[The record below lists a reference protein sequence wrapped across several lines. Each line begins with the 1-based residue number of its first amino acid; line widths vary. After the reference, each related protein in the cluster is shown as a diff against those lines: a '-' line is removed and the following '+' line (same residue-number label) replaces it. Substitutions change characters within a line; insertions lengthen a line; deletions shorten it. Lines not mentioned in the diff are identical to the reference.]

1 MAFATCQYQQRLA
14 QVDTEIAKFNAAF
27 AEEPS
32 LLRYLKWWEVKR
44 GALLAALS
52 YYTDI
57 HLKYSLIYI
66 RPLSYP
72 YVGWDLGPNSQVE
85 RKGRGLTSDMDM
97 VLGISACMTVHG

>member
-14 QVDTEIAKFNAAF
+14 QVDTKIAEFKAAF
-27 AEEPS
+27 AEELS
-32 LLRYLKWWEVKR
+32 LLGYFKGWEVKR

-57 HLKYSLIYI
+57 HLNCSLIYI

-72 YVGWDLGPNSQVE
+72 YVG
-85 RKGRGLTSDMDM
+85 
-97 VLGISACMTVHG
+97 